1 MANYL
6 ITGIT
11 GFAGPHLANLL
22 HKEGHKVYGLI
33 RRTNGMESDIRD
45 VVPDDV
51 YESITF
57 LYGDLTNYRS
67 MRTVFEENQFDG
79 VFHLAAQSH
88 PPTSFRDPI
97 GTMDT
102 NVMGSANLIQV
113 IQDHQDDC
121 KLMFC
126 STSEVYGNVG
136 QDGRKIHWEDTILPA
151 NPYGASKAATDVY
164 LQERMKNGFVKG
176 FITRAFSH
184 TGPRRGR
191 IFSISS
197 DAYQIARMMKGLQ
210 EPILKV
216 GNLQTTRVVMD
227 VRDTVRAYYLA
238 MIHPE
243 VTNHVFN
250 ICGDTPRKM
259 QFFTDKLIELSG
271 LKNVEQKIH
280 EPFWRPHEI
289 YYQHGDSSNLVELT
303 GFKEEYDIET
313 TLHDL
318 LMYWV
323 NKVN

>member
-1 MANYL
+1 MKFL

-22 HKEGHKVYGLI
+22 HREGHQVYGLI
-33 RRTNGMESDIRD
+33 RRTNGMESDIHD

-57 LYGDLTNYRS
+57 VYGDLTNYRS
-67 MRTVFEENQFDG
+67 LRTVFEKEQFDG

-88 PPTSFRDPI
+88 PPTSFIDPI
-97 GTMDT
+97 GTMET

-113 IQDHQDDC
+113 IQDHQNNC

-164 LQERMKNGFVKG
+164 LQERMENGFIKG

-210 EPILKV
+210 EPVLKV
-216 GNLQTTRVVMD
+216 GNLNTTRVVMD

-238 MIHPE
+238 MIHPD
-243 VTNHVFN
+243 VTNQIFN
-250 ICGDTPRKM
+250 VCGDTPRKM

-271 LKNVEQKIH
+271 LKGVEQNIH
-280 EPFWRPHEI
+280 KPFWRPHEI
-289 YYQHGDSSNLVELT
+289 HYQHGDSSNLVELT

-313 TLHDL
+313 TLNDL

-323 NKVN
+323 HKFN